1 MLSVCSFN
9 GVKIGWWHHAILALN
24 FSQKKPFVVIYFV
37 FLNSEL
43 WEKWKDEHLAL
54 EFGLDSSDFP
64 RWLKYWTDCVTGVDG
79 NWFAASS
86 SRTKEIVDGQAILFF
101 FNELFSKCFFFFFL
115 SSLWLSL
122 SEAAAGGNREKPWQW
137 FLINLDRVRRH
148 NGIQSSHCV
157 STPSKQQSPD
167 SYSSSSFFLF
177 LVA

>member
-101 FNELFSKCFFFFFL
+101 FNELFSKCFFFFF
-115 SSLWLSL
+115 SLLC
-122 SEAAAGGNREKPWQW
+122 G
-137 FLINLDRVRRH
+137 FLY
-148 NGIQSSHCV
+148 Q
-157 STPSKQQSPD
+157 KQQRVEIERNPD
-167 SYSSSSFFLF
+167 SDFWLISTVSVVTMASKVAIVFRLLQNSYLQTPILLLLFFFSL
-177 LVA
+177 